1 MQALINILFVSI
13 SLSLNNFAVA
23 IAIGLSGA
31 DRKTRIRT
39 AVAFGLFEAIM
50 PIVGILI
57 GQRLAGSIGQVGK
70 YVGGG
75 LLVLTGAYNTWQS
88 TQEQNQVTK
97 AEQPKRQN
105 FKYLLF
111 TGFALSID
119 NLVVGFAL
127 SLYDVPLILAAG
139 MIAFTSITMSL
150 VGLEFGQRLG
160 AKFERW
166 SEVTAGVILILV
178 GLALGFG
185 LL

>member
-50 PIVGILI
+50 PIIGILI
-57 GQRLAGSIGQVGK
+57 GHRLAGSIGQIGK

-88 TQEQNQVTK
+88 TQESNQVR
-97 AEQPKRQN
+97 AEPKRQN

-127 SLYDVPLILAAG
+127 SLYDVPLVLAAG

-160 AKFERW
+160 AKFEAW